1 MRRMALFVVAM
12 ASAGCGG
19 KTLYFTESALSV
31 GETMDACPTLDP
43 SVTLTNGNGDAVITS
58 ICARDETGRY
68 YAIELDDA
76 PPPPPGLTVLPAG
89 HTYAIVYRFAS
100 GYVPAARAVGSSAH
114 AYAAPDGIYG
124 NASGCTSFPEDG
136 KRNLTPSETSLDGD
150 LLVQALEGVVPAG
163 DQVVSELD
171 VGDLFA
177 GTPSCEAGGVCGG
190 GFTIRFY
197 VGHPPAGAPTSSGA
211 PAGSSALAGPAC
223 R

>member
-1 MRRMALFVVAM
+1 MRIKALIFVAV

-43 SVTLTNGNGDAVITS
+43 SVTLTNAAGDAVITG
-58 ICARDETGRY
+58 ICARDEAGRY
-68 YAIELDDA
+68 YAIELSDT

-100 GYVPAARAVGSSAH
+100 GYVPPERSAGSAAH
-114 AYAAPDGIYG
+114 TYAAPDGIYG
-124 NASGCTSFPEDG
+124 NASGCTSFPEDS
-136 KRNLTPSETSLDGD
+136 KQNLTPSRTSLEGD
-150 LLVQALEGVVPAG
+150 LLVEALEAVVPAG

-171 VGDLFA
+171 VGELFA

-197 VGHPPAGAPTSSGA
+197 VGHPPTGAPTSSGA
-211 PAGSSALAGPAC
+211 SAGSPVVEGRPC